1 MWNAKYKKPHGNTV
15 RLTLQAQGLPLSN
28 NTLFRLHFQSEHL
41 KAFFAPKFRVVV
53 SVLPVWVRLWVKW
66 ENGGKLNLPP
76 HYCFRTLTHIF
87 QQLMRSTQNEKTEL
101 ITQKSR
107 LKRRL
112 FKVFWSECGDSNS
125 GPPAPKAVYIIPY
138 DDLCRFP
145 AISSRLRIL
154 FKTLIST
161 VSAYST
167 PVCSQTCGQKPL
179 SEHPRDRGQKAVFIV
194 CRNDADRWF
203 GLSHCTSDKV
213 VKQVLYARIG
223 GAEFASL

>member
-15 RLTLQAQGLPLSN
+15 RLALQAQGLPLSN

-87 QQLMRSTQNEKTEL
+87 QQLMRSTQNEKTKL
-101 ITQKSR
+101 LTQKSR

-112 FKVFWSECGDSNS
+112 FKVFGRSAGTRTPGLLLPNFWIKIFLLFPTLYSRFCFIMDALRNS
-125 GPPAPKAVYIIPY
+125 
-138 DDLCRFP
+138 CFHCFR
-145 AISSRLRIL
+145 
-154 FKTLIST
+154 TLHG
-161 VSAYST
+161 
-167 PVCSQTCGQKPL
+167 CL
-179 SEHPRDRGQKAVFIV
+179 
-194 CRNDADRWF
+194 
-203 GLSHCTSDKV
+203 
-213 VKQVLYARIG
+213 
-223 GAEFASL
+223 